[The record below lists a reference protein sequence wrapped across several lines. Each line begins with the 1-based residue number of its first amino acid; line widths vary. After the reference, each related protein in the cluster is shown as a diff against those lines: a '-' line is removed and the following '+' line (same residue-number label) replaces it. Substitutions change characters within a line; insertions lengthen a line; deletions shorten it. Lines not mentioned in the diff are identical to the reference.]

1 MITQER
7 NISVKKN
14 PAQDTVITSLSA
26 TLGDSPGEIDL
37 SWDAS
42 AEARSYVVQY
52 SRYSFTGRNK
62 AKWKHIDI
70 VSESYCSVSGLKK
83 GKTYG
88 FRVALINNS
97 GEGDWSKPVYKKIE

>member
-52 SRYSFTGRNK
+52 CRYSFTGMNK
-62 AKWKHIDI
+62 AKWQHVDI
-70 VSESYCSVSGLKK
+70 VSESYCTVSGLKT

-88 FRVALINNS
+88 FRIALISNN
-97 GEGDWSKPVYKKIE
+97 GQGNWCKPVYKKI